1 MDPRPSGCHYSKPEE
16 HHTMS
21 TPAVPTLALPN
32 GARIPQLGLG
42 TWPLDDDEAEAA
54 VRTAVEAGYRLVD
67 TAENYRN
74 EAGVGRGIK
83 SSGIPREEVFITTK
97 FNKRWHSV
105 DGARQAFDASARRLG
120 VDYIDLLLI
129 HWPNPEQNRYVEAFA
144 GLVELLR
151 GGQLRA
157 IGVSNF
163 KPAHLERVLADTG
176 ATPEI
181 NQIQLDP
188 RRTREST
195 RAYNAEHGIVTESW
209 SPIGKGG
216 DLLAEPVITRLARRY
231 GKTPAQVVLRW
242 HIELGLVTVPK
253 SAQPQ
258 RIRENIDVFD
268 FALTADEVA
277 EVSALDQGETAAADS
292 DKFGH

>member
-1 MDPRPSGCHYSKPEE
+1 
-16 HHTMS
+16 MS
-21 TPAVPTLALPN
+21 TAAAPTVALAN

-42 TWPLDDDEAEAA
+42 TWPLDDDDVEAA
-54 VRTAVEAGYRLVD
+54 VRSAVEAGYRLVD

-74 EAGVGRGIK
+74 ETGVGRGIK
-83 SSGIPREEVFITTK
+83 SSGIAREEMFITTK

-105 DGARQAFDASARRLG
+105 EGARQAFEASAQRLG

-129 HWPNPEQNRYVEAFA
+129 HWPNPQQNRYVEAFA

-151 GGQLRA
+151 AGQVRA

-163 KPAHLERVLADTG
+163 KPEHLERVLTETG
-176 ATPEI
+176 VTPDI

-188 RRTREST
+188 RRTREPL
-195 RAYNAEHGIVTESW
+195 RAYDTRHGIVTESW

-216 DLLAEPVITRLARRY
+216 DLLEEPVITRIAQRH

-258 RIRENIDVFD
+258 RIRENIDIFD
-268 FALTADEVA
+268 FALTPE
-277 EVSALDQGETAAADS
+277 EVSDITTLDQGERAAVDS
-292 DKFGH
+292 DSFGH

>member
-1 MDPRPSGCHYSKPEE
+1 
-16 HHTMS
+16 MS
-21 TPAVPTLALPN
+21 TPAAPTLPLAN

-42 TWPLDDDEAEAA
+42 TWPLDDDGAEAA
-54 VRTAVEAGYRLVD
+54 VRSAVQAGYRLVD

-74 EAGVGRGIK
+74 EVGVGRGIK
-83 SSGIPREEVFITTK
+83 SSGVAREEIFITTK

-105 DGARQAFDASARRLG
+105 QGARQAFEASAQRLG

-129 HWPNPEQNRYVEAFA
+129 HWPNPQQNRYVEAFA

-151 GGQLRA
+151 GGEVRA

-163 KPAHLERVLADTG
+163 KPEHLERVLAETG
-176 ATPEI
+176 ATPDI

-188 RRTREST
+188 RRTRAAS
-195 RAYNAEHGIVTESW
+195 RAYAAKHGIVTESW

-216 DLLAEPVITRLARRY
+216 DLLEEPVITRVAQRY

-253 SAQPQ
+253 SGQPQ
-258 RIRENIDVFD
+258 RIRENIDIFD
-268 FALTADEVA
+268 FTLTAEEVS
-277 EVSALDQGETAAADS
+277 EISALDQGENAAVDS
-292 DKFGH
+292 DSFGH